1 MNVFETLTNEQTKG
15 VIIHHWDT
23 DGIVSAALLLTYMH
37 EHYPE
42 KKVELFVPTITN
54 YYLTEQQFA
63 YFKQQGYQFA
73 LTCDINFPE
82 ETVNS
87 LAETFPNQTYMF
99 DHHHQTP
106 YTNVHYFNEP
116 HPACA
121 SYINDLLGFPNTVQ
135 SVIAIVGD
143 KEEAIQQDTTYFPR
157 VQEVM
162 AEHGLTFM
170 QLLEARQLIDS
181 NYIVDDYAGMADTVQ
196 LVKDDPLAIL
206 TDVRLRDN
214 VSTINETL
222 SHITEQEPTKVS
234 DHVYYFEIDSPF
246 NILSHATRALSRQYP
261 DKIIFT
267 RHYKNDQYTCYVR
280 RRDVAYDMTNM
291 IAYARSLGLNSG
303 GKEDVV
309 GIIIPKELLA
319 EIFPKIEAQL
329 KSITL

>member
-23 DGIVSAALLLTYMH
+23 DGIVSAALLLTYLH
-37 EHYPE
+37 EHYPD

-54 YYLTEQQFA
+54 YYLTEEQFA

-82 ETVNS
+82 ETVNG

-121 SYINDLLGFPNTVQ
+121 SYINDLLGFSNTIQ

-143 KEEAIQQDTTYFPR
+143 REEAIQQDATYFPR

-162 AEHGLTFM
+162 EKYGLTFT

-181 NYIVDDYAGMADTVQ
+181 NYIVDNYAGMADTVQ

-206 TDVRLRDN
+206 TDVRLREN
-214 VSTINETL
+214 VTTINETL
-222 SHITEQEPTKVS
+222 GHITEQEPTKLS
-234 DHVYYFEIDSPF
+234 DLVYYFEIDSPF

-267 RHYKNDQYTCYVR
+267 RHFKNDQYTCYVR

-291 IAYARSLGLNSG
+291 IAYARGLGLNSG

-309 GIIIPKELLA
+309 GIIIPKEQLA
-319 EIFPKIEAQL
+319 EIFPKIQAQL